1 MVKESNR
8 SPMQQAWLLL
18 WFVASAAL
26 AQGTLEVIPLRHRT
40 AEQVIPVLQPLLE
53 PGGALSGQFNQLIV
67 RTSPANLAQ
76 IRAALDAIDRPQRRL
91 TILVRFDSAQ
101 DSSRRNVQGAARI
114 ASDGHSTSASG
125 AVRIDN
131 ANSRQEE
138 RVDQRIQVL
147 EGGRATIA
155 AGQSRPVR
163 VRQVIQT
170 PSGPVVQ
177 ESTEIAGAAT
187 GFVVVPRLAGAEVI
201 LDIAP
206 QRENF
211 VPGRSGAIQTER
223 IESSVRG
230 RLGEWFELGGTGS
243 SSSRTERGM
252 LSSSDRSAT
261 GDRRIWVKVEE
272 TR

>member
-1 MVKESNR
+1 MV
-8 SPMQQAWLLL
+8 ACG
-18 WFVASAAL
+18 VL
-26 AQGTLEVIPLRHRT
+26 AQGTLEVITLRHRT

-53 PGGALSGQFNQLIV
+53 PGGAMSGQLNQLIV
-67 RTSPANLAQ
+67 RASAGNLAQ

-91 TILVRFDSAQ
+91 TISVRFDSAQ
-101 DSSRRNVQGAARI
+101 ESARRDVQGAARI
-114 ASDGHSTSASG
+114 ASDGNSTSASA
-125 AVRIDN
+125 AVRLDN
-131 ANSRQEE
+131 ASSRQDE

-177 ESTEIAGAAT
+177 ETTEIQGAAT
-187 GFVVVPRLAGAEVI
+187 GFVVVPRLAGTEVI
-201 LDIAP
+201 LEIAP

-211 VPGRSGAIQTER
+211 APGRSGAIQGER
-223 IESSVRG
+223 IESTARG
-230 RLGEWFELGGTGS
+230 RLGEWFELGGTS
-243 SSSRTERGM
+243 SSSARSERGT
-252 LSSSDRSAT
+252 LSSADRSAA

-272 TR
+272 IR